1 LLITT
6 IKAYARRYRDDLK
19 AFAKA
24 YALSTVAALPVL
36 VQTYGA
42 LFWLPYLFVAFL
54 GAITIAIVAV
64 ITAIFDRYLYKL
76 AVYLA
81 AVAYFG
87 SGLWVSGRVPVAGV
101 MNETQLIFV
110 QVVFVFGLFYFL
122 AERSRIATRIAK
134 VLDGDDAAQE
144 KMIAEERATLKASRG
159 TGR

>member
-1 LLITT
+1 MTT
-6 IKAYARRYRDDLK
+6 IKAYARRYRGDLRV
-19 AFAKA
+19 FAKA

-87 SGLWVSGRVPVAGV
+87 SGLWVSARVPVAGV
-101 MNETQLIFV
+101 MNETQL
-110 QVVFVFGLFYFL
+110 
-122 AERSRIATRIAK
+122 
-134 VLDGDDAAQE
+134 
-144 KMIAEERATLKASRG
+144 
-159 TGR
+159 